1 MVKEIAFAN
10 VENDFP
16 VKCSKLVERKRSRMI
31 VTDVMFPS
39 LTESYADNEVI
50 ELKLTKDPHP
60 RPTLPPT
67 VAISTPRLHDGEMHD
82 FVTKFSP
89 KSSMQNPMQAS
100 ISPTKPDLRTIGVEI
115 QEASGGP
122 SILDFFRSSPKPL
135 DSDVE
140 SVKKF
145 NYEPAFRSSFGRSM
159 KHDLEAT
166 SAVTTEAAVTQV
178 TVTAEENGCPV
189 VPCDSVVHTPIPDT
203 MFSEDIEDEELA
215 EVVEE
220 DATDEATTSNYDTE
234 VWEAKL
240 RLMLRLYIVLY
251 FWLFF
256 IVIFIFGFFPYS
268 FIFQDMEASYYK

>member
-1 MVKEIAFAN
+1 MVKENAFAN

-50 ELKLTKDPHP
+50 EIKLTKDPHP

-67 VAISTPRLHDGEMHD
+67 VAISTPQLHDGEMHD

-89 KSSMQNPMQAS
+89 KSSMQKPMHKVS
-100 ISPTKPDLRTIGVEI
+100 IFPTTPDLRTIGVEI
-115 QEASGGP
+115 PEASGGP
-122 SILDFFRSSPKPL
+122 SVSNFLRSSPKPH

-159 KHDLEAT
+159 KHDLEAA

-178 TVTAEENGCPV
+178 TAEENGSPV
-189 VPCDSVVHTPIPDT
+189 VSCDSVVHTPIQEP
-203 MFSEDIEDEELA
+203 MFSEDMEDEELA

-240 RLMLRLYIVLY
+240 RLMLRL
-251 FWLFF
+251 
-256 IVIFIFGFFPYS
+256 
-268 FIFQDMEASYYK
+268 